1 MQTNNSKEKV
11 RQLQNKLYLTAK
23 KCDSRRFHA
32 LYDKVYRD
40 DVLFEAWKRVK
51 ANKGSSGVDGI
62 KIEDVK
68 AMGIEKY
75 LSEIKSELMNGKYKP
90 SPVKRVMIPKPD
102 GSERPL
108 GIPTV
113 KDRIVQMATKI
124 AIEPVFE
131 ADFRDCSYGFRPK
144 RSAKQALEVIRK
156 ACNNKGYYVVDAD
169 IEKFFDNVNQDKL
182 MKLVE
187 QRISDRRILK
197 LIRQWLVS
205 GVLYGNV
212 LTISELGTNQG
223 SVISPL
229 LANIY
234 LNTLDRLWEKY
245 GLTHGILVRYAD
257 DTVIICKN
265 KKSANHAL
273 NLLQYIM
280 AKLDLK
286 IHPVKTKIVS
296 MWDGK
301 EGFDFLGMH
310 HRRMTTETSKGQL
323 YKETYQY
330 PSRKAMKKMKTEI
343 KKILEA
349 LPRILPNMD
358 KEISQNL
365 KLILKKRGIDIHTA
379 AAVQG
384 VETEGD
390 QYVCKYIEKEKEQ
403 SAISQYVLC
412 AVGRC
417 PNTDGLFSEDATPE
431 MNRGRVVVNEKFET
445 SIPGVYAIGDL
456 IFGAQLAHTASAQGI
471 QVAEQL
477 AGKEVSV
484 DVNVV
489 PGCVYTDPEIA
500 SVGITED
507 EAKEKGIAVKVGKFI
522 MSANGKSLIIK
533 EERGFIK
540 IVAEEESGVIVGAQM
555 MCARATDMISEFVT
569 AVANNMT
576 VSQLLKGMRAHPT
589 YNEGIGEALE
599 ELEGGA
605 IHVMPKKKII
615 FYNFEEEEHIWEVF
629 LIF

>member
-40 DVLFEAWKRVK
+40 DILFEAWKRVK
-51 ANKGSSGVDGI
+51 ANKGSSGIDGI
-62 KIEDVK
+62 RIEDIEE
-68 AMGIEKY
+68 MGIEKY
-75 LSEIKSELMNGKYKP
+75 LSEIKSELMDGKYKP
-90 SPVKRVMIPKPD
+90 FPVKRVMIPKPD

-144 RSAKQALEVIRK
+144 RSAKQALEVVRK

-507 EAKEKGIAVKVGKFI
+507 EAKEKDIAVKVGKFI